1 MKGDLKPGVW
11 SRRYEV
17 RWHVYMRICGVCVG
31 GRAMLDKWPDVYVSW
46 WLEWPGGRVSCVF
59 EYTWVIVYFIV

>member
-17 RWHVYMRICGVCVG
+17 RWHVYMRICGVCVCVCV
-31 GRAMLDKWPDVYVSW
+31 GR
-46 WLEWPGGRVSCVF
+46 
-59 EYTWVIVYFIV
+59 